1 MHLPFELIF
10 WIAALLLLGTADVHI
25 HGSEQHFTLCP
36 LANLGFDWCP
46 GCGIGR
52 SIAYLLQGDFKQSL
66 NEHWFG
72 IPALLIIVNRIVVLI
87 KMNWKS
93 RRALNLKYKEEKYV

>member
-1 MHLPFELIF
+1 MRLPFELIL
-10 WIAALLLLGTADVHI
+10 WIAALLLLGTANLHA
-25 HGSEQHFTLCP
+25 HSNTSHFTLCP

-52 SIAYLLQGDFKQSL
+52 AIAHLLQGDFKESL
-66 NEHWFG
+66 NQHWLG
-72 IPALLIIVNRIVVLI
+72 IPALLIITNRIVVLI
-87 KMNWKS
+87 KINWKS